1 MPLMS
6 NRDSSPKEEQNQ
18 NKETKENTN
27 NETVLEQGD
36 SYNESKMGE
45 VLDKIPDSLKSKKVI
60 LIICGVVIL
69 LAIAGIVFQIVSGG
83 ESGSKDKFSKYEDS
97 PEQVEQTFK
106 YSSEQR
112 QALRAYGF
120 SGDEIDEH
128 EQAQD
133 DPEALINK
141 ATEDIKNEKRKVYK
155 ELQKEMLDS
164 ASPEYKALIEDTWL
178 AGEAHEVKM
187 PAGGIFDTIEKTEN
201 IRYKKLESHGN
212 QCFIKITLEDG
223 ATTFMTVHPDRYL
236 TLKDEGNMVIT
247 YKKVV
252 YGDNY
257 YVLDMKEKPITS
269 VTEGSNSNNKIH

>member
-6 NRDSSPKEEQNQ
+6 NKNNEQKEEQSSQ
-18 NKETKENTN
+18 KENTS

-36 SYNESKMGE
+36 SYNESKTSE
-45 VLDKIPDSLKSKKVI
+45 ILDKIPDSLKSKKVI

-69 LAIAGIVFQIVSGG
+69 LALAGIVFQIVSGG
-83 ESGSKDKFSKYEDS
+83 ESGSKDKFSKYEDNS
-97 PEQVEQTFK
+97 EQVEQSFK

-112 QALRAYGF
+112 KALRAYGF

-128 EQAQD
+128 EKAQD
-133 DPEALINK
+133 DPEALIAQ

-155 ELQKEMLDS
+155 ELQQEMLDS

-212 QCFIKITLEDG
+212 QCFIKITLDDG
-223 ATTFMTVHPDRYL
+223 ATVFMALHPDRYL
-236 TLKDEGNMVIT
+236 SLKDEGNMVIT

-252 YGDNY
+252 YGDTY
-257 YVLDMKEKPITS
+257 YVLDIKEKPITS
-269 VTEGSNSNNKIH
+269 VTEGSNSNNKIQ

>member
-6 NRDSSPKEEQNQ
+6 NKEEQTPQ
-18 NKETKENTN
+18 KENTN

-45 VLDKIPDSLKSKKVI
+45 VLDKIPDSLKSKKAI

-69 LAIAGIVFQIVSGG
+69 LAVAGIVVQIVSSGG
-83 ESGSKDKFSKYEDS
+83 STSKDTFSKYEDNT
-97 PEQVEQTFK
+97 EQQVEQTFK

-120 SGDEIDEH
+120 SGEEIDEH
-128 EQAQD
+128 EKSQD
-133 DPEALINK
+133 DPDALIDK
-141 ATEDIKNEKRKVYK
+141 VTEDIKTEKRKVYK

-187 PAGGIFDTIEKTEN
+187 PEGGIFDTIEKTEN

-223 ATTFMTVHPDRYL
+223 ATTFMTVHPDKYI

-252 YGDNY
+252 YGDTY
-257 YVLDMKEKPITS
+257 YVLDIKEKPITS
-269 VTEGSNSNNKIH
+269 VTEGSNSKNVIQ